1 MDPLSDILGLL
12 CPSSYGLRGLDAG
25 GAWAIAFPPAPGL
38 KCYALQSGSCWLHHG
53 NEAIRLE
60 AGDLALVSGAVRFT
74 LQSAPVAPIDA
85 VAFFSAVP
93 PGQTAVLGGGGDLR
107 GLGGFFKF
115 AGQQAYR
122 MLDALPPVIHLRAGA
137 GADDL
142 QWPIARLM
150 RELRDPQP
158 GSALIAQHLAQT
170 LLIEALRLHLS
181 TAGERGVGW
190 LYGLGDT
197 RLRAALAAIH
207 AEPGRRWT
215 LADLARTAG
224 MSRTSFAE
232 RFRAVVGE
240 TAIDYLTRWRM
251 LIAADRLR
259 QTPTPVAGIAADL
272 GYESESA
279 FGAAFKRVIG
289 TSPGRYVRP
298 LRQAA

>member
-12 CPSSYGLRGLDAG
+12 CPTSYGLRGLDAG
-25 GAWAIAFPPAPGL
+25 GAWAIGFPPAPGL
-38 KCYALQSGSCWLHHG
+38 KCYALQSGACWLHHG
-53 NEAIRLE
+53 HEAIRLE

-74 LQSAPVAPIDA
+74 LQSAAVPPIDA
-85 VAFFSAVP
+85 IALFSAVP
-93 PGQTAVLGGGGDLR
+93 AGETAVLGGGGDLR

-115 AGQQAYR
+115 AGHHADR
-122 MLDALPPVIHLRAGA
+122 MLAALPAVIHLRAGS

-142 QWPIARLM
+142 LWPIARLM
-150 RELRDPQP
+150 RELRDPRP
-158 GSALIAQHLAQT
+158 GSGLMAQHLAQT
-170 LLIEALRLHLS
+170 LLIEALRLHLA
-181 TAGERGVGW
+181 TADGRGVGW
-190 LYGLGDT
+190 LYGLGDP
-197 RLRAALAAIH
+197 RLRCALAAIH

-215 LADLARTAG
+215 LAELARTAG

-232 RFRAVVGE
+232 RFRAIVGE

-251 LIAADRLR
+251 LLAADRLR
-259 QTPTPVAGIAADL
+259 QRPAPVATVAADL